1 MFFFLNCIKL
11 KLIKMKKYIY
21 FLTLLF
27 SISSFG
33 QEIFWYNVLL
43 EVKPSNTSIVENL
56 VDEYYSDF
64 DFTENTSMSFSNIA
78 LKGQDFKETHVLSFT
93 SSSSESLAELRSSLS
108 GNEWD
113 LYIAEIQKHISSARV
128 SAGKSLGIY
137 NQDIDYP
144 IGQAWIFDVNDAS
157 SFVDSFEKLMKS
169 FNFEGYLAIGQIIHG
184 VSDGENMYIYG
195 TYKDLNTAFNFG
207 PKNESESKAFDT
219 FSKEVADERYTQ
231 SFTRVLIKKYE

>member
-1 MFFFLNCIKL
+1 MFFLLICIKL

-21 FLTLLF
+21 LLTLLF
-27 SISSFG
+27 SLLSSG

-64 DFTENTSMSFSNIA
+64 DFTENTSMTFSNIA

-157 SFVDSFEKLMKS
+157 SFVNSFEKLMKT
-169 FNFEGYLAIGQIIHG
+169 FKFEGYLAIGQIIHG
-184 VSDGENMYIYG
+184 VSNGENMYIYG
-195 TYKDLNTAFNFG
+195 TYKDLNTAFNLVQKAKVI
-207 PKNESESKAFDT
+207 PKHLKHF
-219 FSKEVADERYTQ
+219 
-231 SFTRVLIKKYE
+231 LKKSLMKDMLKVSQEF

>member
-1 MFFFLNCIKL
+1 
-11 KLIKMKKYIY
+11 MKKYTYLIA
-21 FLTLLF
+21 LLF

-33 QEIFWYNVLL
+33 QQIFWYNVHL
-43 EVKPSNTSIVENL
+43 EVKPSNTSSVENL
-56 VDEYYSDF
+56 VDNFYSNF
-64 DFTENTSMSFSNIA
+64 DFPENTSMGFSNIA

-93 SSSSESLAELRSSLS
+93 SSSSESLAELRSALS

-113 LYIAEIQKHISSARV
+113 LYIAEIEKHISSARV

-144 IGQAWIFDVNDAS
+144 IGQAWIFEVNDTS
-157 SFVDSFEKLMKS
+157 SFVDSFEKFMKS

-184 VSDGENMYIYG
+184 TSRGENMYIYG
-195 TYKDLNTAFNFG
+195 TYKDLNMAFNFG
-207 PKNESESKAFDT
+207 PKTGNENKAFEI
-219 FSKEVADERYTQ
+219 FSKEVADERYAQ